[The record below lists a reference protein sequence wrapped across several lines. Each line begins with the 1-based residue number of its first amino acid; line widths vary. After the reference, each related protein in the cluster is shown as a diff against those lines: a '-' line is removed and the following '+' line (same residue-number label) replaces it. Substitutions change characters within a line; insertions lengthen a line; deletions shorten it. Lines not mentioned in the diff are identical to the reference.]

1 MPRTVNDFSDAIV
14 KVDLDEQDRQ
24 AQVIISKSN
33 ISPGS
38 QWMKDSKK
46 LIQKLM
52 QELNELKRTVDNL
65 QNELRTNL
73 VGWNDKKRIS
83 TLQFC

>member
-38 QWMKDSKK
+38 QWMKETDTKNNAGAERIEEDSG
-46 LIQKLM
+46 QPT
-52 QELNELKRTVDNL
+52 E
-65 QNELRTNL
+65 
-73 VGWNDKKRIS
+73 
-83 TLQFC
+83 